1 MEDAI
6 RPLLLQGHS
15 DKGKVNKI
23 FSLVNFFKGTLMKSS
38 FGFNFTVV
46 KGQKK
51 CTSGINLGYTDLV
64 RNESLLILL
73 DCEGS
78 QSTERDKEL
87 RDP

>member
-1 MEDAI
+1 
-6 RPLLLQGHS
+6 
-15 DKGKVNKI
+15 
-23 FSLVNFFKGTLMKSS
+23 MKSS

-78 QSTERDKEL
+78 NNYERDKEL